1 MILSSVI
8 IMTEKIAKQSN
19 QHAGLM
25 KIVRDLS
32 TGKQEWP
39 TNKKRKREPTSNG
52 LNTEEESNLVV
63 TLKEKRNLS
72 EADEIENVALPKIPR
87 KRIDTAD
94 PPSSPARPSN
104 SRLPEQKQLL
114 SESTPK
120 NAYGNLKAR
129 AAALWESRKSLPV
142 WSHSTELRQ
151 GLREKNIMLVA
162 GETGSGKSTQVPQI
176 LVQEPWCISQDRT
189 IIVDGVMQTIKV
201 GGCIAVTE
209 PRRVAAIS
217 LARRV
222 AEEMGTP
229 LGSSSLA
236 SKVGYSVRFDSSTSP
251 STQVK
256 FLTEGMLLQEMLRDP
271 WLRRYSAVIVD
282 EVHERGAN
290 VDLIL
295 GFLRNM
301 VTSENKGRDGIP
313 LKVAVMSA
321 TVDIQRF
328 IEFFEQGYRSPR
340 SEERAQSTELDQ
352 SGISDVDEASEWSGI
367 SSGDDETPEPGR
379 SVTFSSEAVASHAS
393 LVAVERALVEEK
405 LCPHVAT
412 CRVEGRQYPVEVI
425 YSPKAVQ
432 DIVDASLHLIFQINY
447 KEPMPGDI
455 LVFLTGQKSIE
466 SLEDLVKRN
475 ALDLRPDLPKLQVLP
490 LFGALPQAAQ
500 QRVFQPASRMTRKVI
515 LATNIA
521 ETSVTV
527 PGVRFV
533 IDGGK
538 AKVKQ
543 YRSEIGLDSL
553 LTKAVSKAAATQRTG
568 RAGRESAGK
577 CYRLYTEKDFGT
589 LAELDTPEVLRCDF
603 SQAILNMKARGVDNI
618 VNFPFLDRPPRKT
631 LEKALVQLFQV
642 KALTESGGISQIGM
656 QMAKLPLSVCLA
668 RALLAAADPAMDC
681 VSEVIDIISCLSVE
695 NIFLDL
701 TSEERKEAAE
711 VARRELYRR
720 EGDHLTLL
728 ALVKAYAAENADK
741 KVWAERHFVS
751 HRAMQAAM
759 VIHSHQG
766 KFFLANVFQDVRK
779 QLRAQRKHL
788 KSATPRTMAPGEP
801 VEPILKCFLQ
811 GFATNVA
818 RLSPDGTYK
827 TLVGNQNIA
836 IHPSS
841 VLFGK
846 KVEAIMYNEFVY
858 TSRSYA
864 RGVSA
869 IQAVWLQ
876 DVFGS

>member
-1 MILSSVI
+1 
-8 IMTEKIAKQSN
+8 MTGKMTKRNCPHS
-19 QHAGLM
+19 GLM
-25 KIVRDLS
+25 KIVRDVS

-39 TNKKRKREPTSNG
+39 TNKKRKREPTING
-52 LNTEEESNLVV
+52 LNTEEEPNLVIPL
-63 TLKEKRNLS
+63 TENRNLS
-72 EADEIENVALPKIPR
+72 QADEKHNGALPKNPR
-87 KRIDTAD
+87 KTISTTD

-104 SRLPEQKQLL
+104 TILPKKNQLL
-114 SESTPK
+114 SEAKPK

-162 GETGSGKSTQVPQI
+162 GETGSGKSTQVPQL
-176 LVQEPWCISQDRT
+176 LVQEPWCKSQDRT
-189 IIVDGVMQTIKV
+189 IIVDGVTESIQV
-201 GGCIAVTE
+201 GGCIAITE

-229 LGSSSLA
+229 LGSSSPA
-236 SKVGYSVRFDSSTSP
+236 SKVGYSVRFDNSTSP

-271 WLRRYSAVIVD
+271 WLRQYSAVIVD

-301 VTSENKGRDGIP
+301 VISENKGRGGIP

-321 TVDIQRF
+321 TVDIQRL
-328 IEFFEQGYRSPR
+328 IEFFEQGYRFPG
-340 SEERAQSTELDQ
+340 SEESAQSNELDPA
-352 SGISDVDEASEWSGI
+352 GISGVDEASEWSGI
-367 SSGDDETPEPGR
+367 ISGDDETHEPGR
-379 SVTFSSEAVASHAS
+379 SVALSGEKAANHAS
-393 LVAVERALVEEK
+393 LVAVGRDHIEEK

-412 CRVEGRQYPVEVI
+412 CRIEGRQYPVEVI

-447 KEPMPGDI
+447 KEPLPGDI

-475 ALDLRPDLPKLQVLP
+475 ALDLRRDLPKLQVLP

-568 RAGRESAGK
+568 RAGREAAGK

-589 LAELDTPEVLRCDF
+589 LAESDTPEILRCDF
-603 SQAILNMKARGVDNI
+603 SQAILTMKARGVDNI

-656 QMAKLPLSVCLA
+656 QMAKLPLSVSLA

-681 VSEVIDIISCLSVE
+681 VLEVIDIISCLSVE

-728 ALVKAYAAENADK
+728 ALVKAYTAEKTDK
-741 KVWAERHFVS
+741 KAWAERHFVS

-759 VIHSHQG
+759 VIYSNQG
-766 KFFLANVFQDVRK
+766 EFLLANIFQDVRK
-779 QLRAQRKHL
+779 QLRAQSKHL
-788 KSATPRTMAPGEP
+788 ESATPKTKAPSEP

-818 RLSPDGTYK
+818 RISSDGTYK

-876 DVFGS
+876 DVFGT